1 MGIGTLVE
9 STVWNLRQAGR
20 TLSKTPVFTA
30 SVVLTLALGIGASSA
45 VFSVVDA
52 VLLRSLPF
60 PDGDQLVQI
69 SQAQPKI
76 TEPAVAPVRLLD
88 WNRLNSS
95 FQIISGYYTN
105 DVSETS
111 SELPEKLT
119 EALVAPGFLRVW
131 RVAPALGRDFTREE
145 EHFGGPL
152 VVLISDRLWRRR
164 FDGDPNVLG
173 KAVHIGNSACAIVG
187 VMPRDFAFPVR
198 DTDLWAPS
206 AMDAPFAQS
215 RESTWF
221 TTIGRLKPGVSL
233 VQARADLETVQ
244 AGLGREYPKTDA
256 EIKPRLE
263 SLKEV
268 TTGGVRKSL
277 WILFGSVTLL
287 LLIACVNIAALLL
300 SRAAARRHELTVRF
314 SLGASRTSVAVACLT
329 EVFLLAVAG
338 AVAGLAIA
346 AGASAVFR
354 TLAAAFPRIDEIG
367 LNLRVVLYSFACAV
381 VVTLLSG
388 VLPAVRSTKLN
399 LASSLAQGGRTQ
411 VSGRHPVQLVL
422 VGVQVALAVTLL
434 SGAGL
439 LVRSLQELGRVSPGF
454 DPAGVLTFHI
464 STNWGETADR
474 PGSRQRLERILDAV
488 RSLSGVESAAAAIE
502 LPGVPAAFQVEVTT
516 EAGRA
521 ETETKMLTEGR
532 WVTPAYFSVMRIPM
546 VAGELCRDAPGV
558 PTAMVNRS
566 FANAYLQGNGA
577 VGQRLLLSTIPGLA
591 PARITGIVGDARETG
606 LDRRPVPTVYWC
618 SGGLQPGTFFLA
630 RTRVEPAAMAEPV
643 RRRLRQVEPARSV
656 YDLSPLA
663 DHISKAYGENRLR
676 TILFAFF
683 ALSAISLA
691 SIGLY
696 GTLSY
701 LVHVRRRELALR
713 MALGAVRVQVLR
725 QVFAQG
731 LRVSLLGCL
740 AGLLLSAALSRVL
753 LGVLFGVSAS
763 DPATLA
769 AVVVVVATVSSAASL
784 LPAIRASRLDP
795 MRALREE

>member
-9 STVWNLRQAGR
+9 SMVWNLRQAGR
-20 TLSKTPVFTA
+20 ALSKTPVFTA

-52 VLLRSLPF
+52 VLLRPLPF
-60 PDGDQLVQI
+60 PDADQLVRL
-69 SQAQPKI
+69 SQVHPKI
-76 TEPAVAPVRLLD
+76 AEPFVAPVRLLD
-88 WNRLNSS
+88 WNRLNST
-95 FQIISGYYTN
+95 FQVISGYYTN
-105 DVSETS
+105 DVSELS
-111 SELPEKLT
+111 GELPEKLT

-131 RVAPALGRDFTREE
+131 RIAPALGRDFTREE

-152 VVLISDRLWRRR
+152 AVLISDRLWRRR
-164 FDGDPNVLG
+164 FGGNPNVVGQKVRLG
-173 KAVHIGNSACAIVG
+173 SSSYAVVG
-187 VMPRDFAFPVR
+187 VMPPGFAFPVR

-206 AMDAPFAQS
+206 AMDAPYAQS

-221 TTIGRLKPGVSL
+221 TAIGRLKPGVSL
-233 VQARADLETVQ
+233 AQARADLETVQ
-244 AGLGREYPKTDA
+244 AALGREYPKTDA
-256 EIKPRLE
+256 VLKPRLE

-268 TTGGVRKSL
+268 ATGGVRKSL
-277 WILFGSVTLL
+277 WILFGSVSLL

-300 SRAAARRHELTVRF
+300 SRVAARRHELTVRF
-314 SLGASRTSVAVACLT
+314 SLGASRTSVAVGCLT

-346 AGASAVFR
+346 AGASDVFR
-354 TLAAAFPRIDEIG
+354 TLAASFPRIDEIG

-381 VVTLLSG
+381 VVTVLSG
-388 VLPAVRSTKLN
+388 VLPAFRSTRPN
-399 LASSLAQGGRTQ
+399 LAASLAQGGRSQ

-439 LVRSLQELGRVSPGF
+439 LVRSFQELGRVSSGF
-454 DPAGVLTFHI
+454 EADRVLTFHI

-474 PGSRQRLERILDAV
+474 PANRQRLERILDAV
-488 RSLSGVESAAAAIE
+488 RSLPGVEAVASADA
-502 LPGVPAAFQVEVTT
+502 LPGVPKAFQVQVTT

-521 ETETKMLTEGR
+521 ETEAKMFTEGR
-532 WVTPAYFSVMRIPM
+532 WVTPNYFPVMRIPLL
-546 VAGELCRDAPGV
+546 AGEPCRDDPDA
-558 PTAMVNRS
+558 PTAVVNRS
-566 FANAYLQGNGA
+566 FATAYLQGNTA
-577 VGQRLLLSTIPGLA
+577 VGQRLLLPTMPGLA
-591 PARITGIVGDARETG
+591 PVRITGIVGDARETG
-606 LDRRPVPTVYWC
+606 LDRNPVPTVYWC

-630 RTRVEPAAMAEPV
+630 RTRVEPAAMAESV

-663 DHISKAYGENRLR
+663 DHISEAYGENRLR
-676 TILFAFF
+676 TILLAFF

-701 LVHVRRRELALR
+701 LVHVRQREVALR
-713 MALGAVRVQVLR
+713 LALGAVRAQVLR
-725 QVFAQG
+725 QVLAQG
-731 LRVSLLGCL
+731 LRVSLFGCG

-769 AVVVVVATVSSAASL
+769 VVVAVVATVSSAAAL
-784 LPAIRASRLDP
+784 VPAIRASRLDP
-795 MRALREE
+795 MRVLREE

>member
-1 MGIGTLVE
+1 MRIGTLVE
-9 STVWNLRQAGR
+9 STTRNLRQAGR
-20 TLSKTPVFTA
+20 ALAKTPVFTA

-60 PDGDQLVQI
+60 PDADQLVQL
-69 SQAQPKI
+69 SQIHPKI
-76 TEPAVAPVRLLD
+76 AEPFVAPVRLVD
-88 WNRLNSS
+88 WNRLNST
-95 FQIISGYYTN
+95 FQVISGYYTA

-111 SELPEKLT
+111 GELPEKLT

-145 EHFGGPL
+145 ERFGGPL
-152 VVLISDRLWRRR
+152 AVLISDRLWRRR
-164 FDGDPNVLG
+164 FGSDPTVLR
-173 KAVHIGNSACAIVG
+173 KALRIGRSSYAIVG
-187 VMPRDFAFPVR
+187 VMPPRFAFPVR
-198 DTDLWAPS
+198 DTDFWTPS

-221 TTIGRLKPGVSL
+221 TAIGRLKPGVSL

-244 AGLGREYPKTDA
+244 AALGREYPETDA
-256 EIKPRLE
+256 VLKPRLE

-300 SRAAARRHELTVRF
+300 SRVAARRHELTVRL

-329 EVFLLAVAG
+329 EVFVLAVAG
-338 AVAGLAIA
+338 AIAGLAIA

-354 TLAAAFPRIDEIG
+354 TLAATFPRIDEIG
-367 LNLRVVLYSFACAV
+367 LNPRVVLYSFACAV
-381 VVTLLSG
+381 VVTVLSG

-411 VSGRHPVQLVL
+411 VPGRHPVQLVL

-464 STNWGETADR
+464 STSWGETVDR
-474 PGSRQRLERILDAV
+474 TGSKQRLERILDAL
-488 RSLSGVESAAAAIE
+488 RSLPGVESAAAAME
-502 LPGVPAAFQVEVTT
+502 LPGVPNAFQVEVTT

-521 ETETKMLTEGR
+521 ETEAKMFAEGR
-532 WVTPAYFSVMRIPM
+532 WVTPEYFSVMRIPLA
-546 VAGELCRDAPGV
+546 AGEPCRDDPGA

-566 FANAYLQGNGA
+566 FANAYLQGNA
-577 VGQRLLLSTIPGLA
+577 VVGHRLGVPSIPGWT
-591 PARITGIVGDARETG
+591 PARVTGIVGDARETG

-618 SGGLQPGTFFLA
+618 SGSLQPGTFFLA

-643 RRRLRQVEPARSV
+643 RRRLRQVEPGRSV

-663 DHISKAYGENRLR
+663 DHISEAYGENRLR
-676 TILFAFF
+676 TILLAFF

-701 LVHVRRRELALR
+701 LVQVRQREVALR
-713 MALGAVRVQVLR
+713 LALGAVRAQVLR
-725 QVFAQG
+725 EILSQG
-731 LRVSLLGCL
+731 LRVSLLGCF

-753 LGVLFGVSAS
+753 TGVLFGVSAS

-769 AVVVVVATVSSAASL
+769 AVVAVVATVSSAASV